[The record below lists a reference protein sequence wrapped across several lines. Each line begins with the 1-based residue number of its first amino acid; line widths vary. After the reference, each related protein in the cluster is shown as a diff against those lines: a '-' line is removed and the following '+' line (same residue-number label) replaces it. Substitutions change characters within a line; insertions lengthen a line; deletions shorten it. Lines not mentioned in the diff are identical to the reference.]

1 MSSQSR
7 ERLFHTPNV
16 FPQRLTARSTRELQR
31 ANDQL
36 YLNQRSLQAIYDALP
51 LAAVVFEITPD
62 GDVTYASVNRG
73 FANDVGLQPDEI
85 IGKHPRDVMKSWPH
99 LEADFWGNFKLCIE
113 TQRTVSYEQNILGP
127 AGLELWYLIQLSPLV
142 DDQGQV
148 RHVVAAAQEITARKQ
163 AEIAL
168 VQAKERAEAADQ
180 AKSNFLASVG
190 HELRTPLNAI
200 MGFSKLLNRDSS
212 LSPEQL
218 QYTETV
224 TRNAERLLVLI
235 NDVLDMAKIETNRV
249 EITPTFFDLHRLL
262 TEVNELFYST
272 ALEKG
277 LKLNFLLD
285 DDLPQ
290 QIRTDPIKLR
300 HVLLNLLSNAVKF
313 TETGSITLHVS
324 GKPYEPEGRSEN
336 NPPPSLNPPNS
347 LLHFVLSDTGPGF
360 APEKVDELL
369 TPFTQA
375 GRSCLQA
382 GGTGLGLPLSRGYI
396 ALLGGELKVESKLD
410 QGTTIWFDL
419 PVDIAVPDGFENEET
434 DLHRRAL
441 KARPGQSNH
450 RLLVIEEEVVTR
462 QLLVGMLQPLGLEIR
477 TVANGQSPLD
487 GWPAWQPQLVFL
499 STRLLTPTSQ
509 EIARQIR
516 ERATSPVV
524 IVALTTGELSQSQHA
539 AMTSTYDDFLC
550 VPFSFRDILAL
561 LDQHLPDLKIDG
573 AEEQAALSAPPAPIE
588 SSDFT
593 ERRPDQSFF
602 APEEKME
609 NGVLQEGLSWSN
621 PAVEFTPLRAQVA
634 DLNPGLI
641 ANLHQ
646 AAIDLDGERLRTLL
660 LTVRDQNE
668 ELARTLLTLID
679 NFAYDEL
686 FSLTSSVGEE

>member
-1 MSSQSR
+1 MSSQSS
-7 ERLFHTPNV
+7 ERLFHPPNA
-16 FPQRLTARSTRELQR
+16 FPQRLIARPTRELQR

-62 GDVTYASVNRG
+62 GDVVYASVNRG
-73 FANDVGLQPDEI
+73 FANDVGLHPDEI
-85 IGKHPRDVMKSWPH
+85 IGKHPREVMKPWPQ
-99 LEADFWGNFKLCIE
+99 LEADFGRNFKLCVE
-113 TQRTVSYEQNILGP
+113 TQQTVAYEQYFIDPDGR
-127 AGLELWYLIQLSPLV
+127 ELWYLIQLSPLV

-148 RHVVAAAQEITARKQ
+148 THLVGAAQQITARKQ

-168 VQAKERAEAADQ
+168 VQAKESAEAAGQ
-180 AKSNFLASVG
+180 ARSNFLASVG

-212 LSPEQL
+212 LPPEQL
-218 QYTETV
+218 QYTETI

-249 EITPTFFDLHRLL
+249 KITPTFFDLHRLL
-262 TEVNELFYST
+262 TEVNELFYAA

-277 LKLNFLLD
+277 LKLNLLLD

-300 HVLLNLLSNAVKF
+300 HVLLNLLSNAIKF
-313 TETGSITLHVS
+313 TEAGSITLHVS
-324 GKPYEPEGRSEN
+324 GKNYEAESRSEDN
-336 NPPPSLNPPNS
+336 QHALLCSPNF

-360 APEKVDELL
+360 APEEMDELL

-375 GRSCLQA
+375 GRSRLQA
-382 GGTGLGLPLSRGYI
+382 GGTGLGLPLSRSYI
-396 ALLGGELKVESKLD
+396 ALLGGELKVESKLN
-410 QGTTIWFDL
+410 QGTTFWFDL
-419 PVDIAVPDGFENEET
+419 PVDIAVPDRFENEKT
-434 DLHRRAL
+434 DLPRQVL
-441 KARPGQSNH
+441 KTRTGQPNH
-450 RLLVIEEEVVTR
+450 RLLVIDEEAVTR

-477 TVANGQSPLD
+477 TVANGQNALD

-509 EIARQIR
+509 KIARQIR

-524 IVALTTGELSQSQHA
+524 IVALTTGELSQSQHT
-539 AMTSTYDDFLC
+539 AMTSTYDDILC

-561 LDQHLPDLKIDG
+561 LDQHLPGLKNDG
-573 AEEQAALSAPPAPIE
+573 SEEQAALSAPPAPVE

-621 PAVEFTPLRAQVA
+621 PAVEFTPLRSQVA
-634 DLNPGLI
+634 NLNPGLI

-646 AAIDLDGERLRTLL
+646 AAIDLDGERLRALL

-668 ELARTLLTLID
+668 ELARSLLTLID